1 MSSHRAVLEMLNA
14 KIDEVNKDLGTAISN
29 RNAAQQNLA
38 RKEKEVSAIQYEL
51 DQLYASRN
59 LLEVDAKLGEGQVH
73 PS

>member
-59 LLEVDAKLGEGQVH
+59 LLEHDAKLGEVQVH